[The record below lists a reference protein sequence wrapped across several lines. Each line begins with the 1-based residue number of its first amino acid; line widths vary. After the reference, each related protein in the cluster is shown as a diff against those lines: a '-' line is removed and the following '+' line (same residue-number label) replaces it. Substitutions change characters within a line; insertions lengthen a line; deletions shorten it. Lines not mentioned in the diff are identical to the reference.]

1 MKKKTSTYKSS
12 GVDIKKTNNLVNK
25 IENISSNNIRKEI
38 IKNSGGFSSLFDL
51 KKLNYNDPIL
61 LTSTDGIG
69 TKLKLAID
77 MDKYE
82 NLGFDLVGMC
92 VNDILVNGGEP
103 LVFLDYLS
111 SSDINKNIFL
121 KIIKSINLACIDAGC
136 SLVGGETA
144 EMPGLYKKN
153 DFDIAGFSVG
163 AVERKNLINKNNVSE
178 NSLIFGIESNGFHS
192 NGYSLIRK
200 IIKDKKIDIKMK
212 TPYRSITKILGNDF
226 LLPTKIYV
234 DSILPLVKK
243 KLITSMSHIT
253 GGGIIDNLERAIP
266 NGLQARINS
275 EEFESHERFRWLSKV
290 GGISSSEMLKTFNC
304 GIGFIVIVEEKNIGR
319 ALKFLK
325 TKKVFFHKLGVV
337 KKTSKSKK
345 VIINKFKPWF

>member
-12 GVDIKKTNNLVNK
+12 GVDVDRTNNLVNK
-25 IENISSNNIRKEI
+25 IETISSNNIRKEVI
-38 IKNSGGFSSLFDL
+38 RNAGGFSSLLDL

-69 TKLKLAID
+69 TKLKLAIE
-77 MDKYE
+77 MNNYK

-103 LVFLDYLS
+103 LIFLDYLS
-111 SSDINKNIFL
+111 SSKINEKIFL
-121 KIIKSINLACIDAGC
+121 KIIKSINLACKKAGC

-144 EMPGLYKKN
+144 EMPGIYKKN

-163 AVERKNLINKNNVSE
+163 VVERKNLINKKNVKE
-178 NSLIFGIESNGFHS
+178 NSVIFGIESNGFHS

-212 TPYRSITKILGNDF
+212 TPYRSNEQRLGDDF
-226 LLPTKIYV
+226 LLPTKIYINT
-234 DSILPLVKK
+234 ILPLIKK
-243 KLITSMSHIT
+243 NLISSMSHIT
-253 GGGIIDNLERAIP
+253 GGGILDNLERAIP
-266 NGLQARINS
+266 DGMQARIDS
-275 EEFESHERFRWLSKV
+275 EGFESHKRFFWLSNI
-290 GGISSSEMLKTFNC
+290 GNISSDEMLRTFNC
-304 GIGFIVIVEEKNIGR
+304 GIGFIIIVEKKN
-319 ALKFLK
+319 K
-325 TKKVFFHKLGVV
+325 KKVTKLLKIKKICFHKLGII

-345 VIINKFKPWF
+345 IIINQLKPWF

>member
-1 MKKKTSTYKSS
+1 MRKKTSTYKSS
-12 GVDIKKTNNLVNK
+12 GVDIKKTNSLVNK
-25 IENISSNNIRKEI
+25 IETISSNNIRKEI

-77 MDKYE
+77 MNKYD

-111 SSDINKNIFL
+111 SSNINKKNFL
-121 KIIKSINLACIDAGC
+121 KIIKSINFACINAGC

-163 AVERKNLINKNNVSE
+163 VVERKNLINKNNVLE
-178 NSLIFGIESNGFHS
+178 NSIIFGIESNGFHS

-212 TPYRSITKILGNDF
+212 TPYRSVAKKLGSDF

-234 DSILPLVKK
+234 NSILPLVKK
-243 KLITSMSHIT
+243 NLISSMSHIT

-266 NGLQARINS
+266 NGLQARIDS
-275 EEFESHERFRWLSKV
+275 ENFESHERFFWLSKI
-290 GGISSSEMLKTFNC
+290 GGISSGEMLKTFNC
-304 GIGFIVIVEEKNIGR
+304 GIGFIIIVEEKNISKV
-319 ALKFLK
+319 LKSLK
-325 TKKVFFHKLGVV
+325 IKRILFHKLGII

-345 VIINKFKPWF
+345 VIIKKFKPWF